1 MARYHD
7 IRLTRPQAWTALA
20 ATVAC
25 ESGATLFVKA
35 SDGLTR
41 LGPTA
46 LAIVGFSLT
55 TLLLAKVVEV
65 VPTSIAY
72 TVWTG
77 SGSVVVALL
86 GVLIFGDALT
96 PLAWAGIGLVLAGVV
111 VLNRADAR
119 TPRA

>member
-7 IRLTRPQAWTALA
+7 IRLTRSQAWAALA

-25 ESGATLFVKA
+25 ESAATLSVKA

-41 LGPTA
+41 AGPTA

-86 GVLIFGDALT
+86 GVLLFDDALT
-96 PLAWAGIGLVLAGVV
+96 PLAWAGIGLVLLGVV

-119 TPRA
+119 S